1 MQRLASG
8 TFQVRIT
15 PAAPADEADGTALGR
30 ATLDKTY
37 HGELDATARGEMLTA
52 ITTTSGS
59 AVYVAIERVRGRL
72 HGREGSFC
80 LGHHGRMARGAQ
92 SLTVEV
98 VPDSGSG
105 ALAGLAGS
113 LSIRIA
119 EGQHYYELRY
129 TLPD

>member
-37 HGELDATARGEMLTA
+37 HGELDAGARGEMLTA

-80 LGHHGRMARGAQ
+80 LGHHERMARGAQ
-92 SLTVEV
+92 SLVVEI

-105 ALAGLAGS
+105 ALAGIAGS
-113 LSIRIA
+113 LAIRIA
-119 EGQHYYELRY
+119 DGQHYYDLRY

>member
-30 ATLDKTY
+30 STLDKTY
-37 HGELDATARGEMLTA
+37 HGDLDAGARGEMLTA

-59 AVYVAIERVRGRL
+59 AVYVAIERVRGCL
-72 HGREGSFC
+72 HGREGAFC

-92 SLTVEV
+92 SLVVEI

-105 ALAGLAGS
+105 ALAGIAGS